1 MKPPVRPGQ
10 AAIVAAELASPVPP
24 PVAAVAEA
32 ARAAHGPGV
41 GAVLFYGSCL
51 RDGYHDGL
59 MVDLYLLA
67 DDYAAVHGGPLMRWL
82 NRLIPPNVYY
92 VETRHDGGVVRAKY
106 ALVSLPQF
114 ERLAGPGTRNPY
126 FWARFAQPTG
136 LVWARDAAVAGRVR
150 DALGQAIATT
160 AAAVLPLVG
169 EEADAEALW
178 VRALSESYRTELRAE
193 GPERAR
199 TIVGHDRERYR
210 QVTAALRAGEGLPVR
225 ESPAEA
231 ARRWRRR
238 RVEGKALS
246 VLRLVKAAF
255 TFAGGGDYLAWKIS
269 RHAAVPVEFKPWER
283 RHPLLAAPFVLWRLG
298 RRGVVR

>member
-1 MKPPVRPGQ
+1 MSPTIRPRLAG
-10 AAIVAAELASPVPP
+10 IVAAELASPVPP
-24 PVAAVAEA
+24 PVTAVAEA
-32 ARAAHGPGV
+32 ARAAHGAGV
-41 GAVLFYGSCL
+41 GAALFYGSCL

-67 DDYAAVHGGPLMRWL
+67 DDYAAVHRGRVMRWL
-82 NRLIPPNVYY
+82 NRLVPPNVYY
-92 VETRHDGGVVRAKY
+92 VETPFAGGVVRAKH

-114 ERLAGPGTRNPY
+114 ERLVGPGTRNPY

-150 DALGQAIATT
+150 DALAQAIVTT
-160 AAAVLPLVG
+160 AAAVRPLVG
-169 EEADAEALW
+169 EEADPETLW

-193 GPERAR
+193 GPARAR
-199 TIVGHDRERYR
+199 TIVEHDRERYR
-210 QVTAALRAGEGLPVR
+210 KVTAALMAGEGLPAH
-225 ESPAEA
+225 ESPAAA
-231 ARRWRRR
+231 ARSWRLRR
-238 RVEGKALS
+238 LQGKAFS

-269 RHAAVPVEFKPWER
+269 RHAAVPVEFTPWER
-283 RHPLLAAPFVLWRLG
+283 RHPLLAAPFVLWRLR